1 MSGKKKGTH
10 EEIDEQEW
18 FNERDKYRKKH
29 GIAPAK
35 RNKFNQKKLDRLRR
49 KNFKKSR
56 QQGGKGN
63 VYLPPNEETSDGY
76 QGTIPT
82 LKNQRNDGDW
92 KHRGNR
98 EFVYKEKDKGG
109 GDLLPETKKKS
120 VFGKIVGVFKKRTY
134 VDHPVYGRLRY

>member
-1 MSGKKKGTH
+1 MSGKKKGTY
-10 EEIDEQEW
+10 EEIDGQEW
-18 FNERDKYRKKH
+18 ARERDNYRKKH

-35 RNKFNQKKLDRLRR
+35 TNKFNQQKLTRLRR

-63 VYLPPNEETSDGY
+63 VFSGEETSGGY

-92 KHRGNR
+92 KNRGYR
-98 EFVYKEKDKGG
+98 EFVYKEQDRGG
-109 GDLLPETKKKS
+109 GDKLPEKKLS
-120 VFGKIVGVFKKRTY
+120 LI
-134 VDHPVYGRLRY
+134 HI